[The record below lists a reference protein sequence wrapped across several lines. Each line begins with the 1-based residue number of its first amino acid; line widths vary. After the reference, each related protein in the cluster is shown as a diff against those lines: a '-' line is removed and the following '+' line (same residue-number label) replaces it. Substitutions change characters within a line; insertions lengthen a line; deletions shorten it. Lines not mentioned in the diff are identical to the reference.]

1 MLVYFL
7 LFVQIDYLAT
17 SSVIPTASFSSDLS
31 TVDSFPDTE
40 VLNRNKDDIEKRKQV
55 KSNLNY
61 AVMYSYHKILSIR
74 LLYNQ
79 LTAIHQF

>member
-1 MLVYFL
+1 MLEKAQYTKFLIIFYFL
-7 LFVQIDYLAT
+7 LFVHKDYLAT

-55 KSNLNY
+55 KSNLNE
-61 AVMYSYHKILSIR
+61 S
-74 LLYNQ
+74 
-79 LTAIHQF
+79 AIY